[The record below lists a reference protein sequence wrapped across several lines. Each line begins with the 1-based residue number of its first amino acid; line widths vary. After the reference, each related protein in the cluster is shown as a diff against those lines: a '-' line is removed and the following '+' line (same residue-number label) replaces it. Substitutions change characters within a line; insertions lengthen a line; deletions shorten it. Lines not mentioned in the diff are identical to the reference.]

1 MGNLS
6 TQIYAELK
14 GTSPSA
20 FHVLLVFLSLVIA
33 FGILSSN
40 HPNLWGAFLPT
51 LLMGLSYGVISLSLD
66 GLFREDWNDGTIE
79 WWVSEGKSL
88 EVYAV
93 IKILSHW
100 IRLGIPLAGI
110 AGVIT
115 GFQILLSCFWCC
127 RNNLDRNFIRGHCQR
142 LMFDFE
148 GKQLGFVASPHF
160 AAWDSY
166 DDRKYGNRRRSYS
179 WGKLL
184 SYAPRGPFFY
194 ECCLVFACLSLCITT
209 GIEVELIL

>member
-88 EVYAV
+88 EAYAV

-115 GFQILLSCFWCC
+115 GFTSFSLIFGVAATTLTLIFLGAIASALCLNTKANNLILLPLLTLPLGIPMMIVSMATVA
-127 RNNLDRNFIRGHCQR
+127 DSTAGVSSY
-142 LMFDFE
+142 LMLQGGLFFM
-148 GKQLGFVASPHF
+148 S
-160 AAWDSY
+160 AA
-166 DDRKYGNRRRSYS
+166 
-179 WGKLL
+179 
-184 SYAPRGPFFY
+184 
-194 ECCLVFACLSLCITT
+194 LSLLACPFA
-209 GIEVELIL
+209 LRLALR

>member
-88 EVYAV
+88 EAYAV

-115 GFQILLSCFWCC
+115 GFTSFSLIFGVAATTLTLIFLGAIASALCLNTKANNLILLPLLTLPLGIPMMIVSMATVA
-127 RNNLDRNFIRGHCQR
+127 DSTAGVSSY
-142 LMFDFE
+142 LMLQGGLFFMS
-148 GKQLGFVASPHF
+148 VA
-160 AAWDSY
+160 
-166 DDRKYGNRRRSYS
+166 
-179 WGKLL
+179 
-184 SYAPRGPFFY
+184 
-194 ECCLVFACLSLCITT
+194 LSLLACPFA
-209 GIEVELIL
+209 LRLALR

>member
-1 MGNLS
+1 MGNLK

-66 GLFREDWNDGTIE
+66 GLFREDWDDGTLE
-79 WWVSEGKSL
+79 WWVSEGRSL
-88 EVYAV
+88 EVYV
-93 IKILSHW
+93 LVKILSHW

-110 AGVIT
+110 AGLIT
-115 GFQILLSCFWCC
+115 GFTSFSLIFGVAMTAMTLIFLGAIASALCLNTKANSLILLPLLTLPLGIPMMIVSMAAVA
-127 RNNLDRNFIRGHCQR
+127 DPPAGVSSY
-142 LMFDFE
+142 LMLQGGLFFM
-148 GKQLGFVASPHF
+148 S
-160 AAWDSY
+160 AA
-166 DDRKYGNRRRSYS
+166 
-179 WGKLL
+179 
-184 SYAPRGPFFY
+184 
-194 ECCLVFACLSLCITT
+194 LSLLACPFA
-209 GIEVELIL
+209 LRLALR

>member
-115 GFQILLSCFWCC
+115 GFKSFSLVFGVAATTLIVILLGA
-127 RNNLDRNFIRGHCQR
+127 I
-142 LMFDFE
+142 
-148 GKQLGFVASPHF
+148 AS
-160 AAWDSY
+160 A
-166 DDRKYGNRRRSYS
+166 
-179 WGKLL
+179 
-184 SYAPRGPFFY
+184 
-194 ECCLVFACLSLCITT
+194 LSLTLKASSSVLLPLLT
-209 GIEVELIL
+209 LPLGIPMMIVSMATVADPTAGVSSYLMLQGGLFFMSAALSLLACPFALRLALR

>member
-1 MGNLS
+1 MGNLK

-66 GLFREDWNDGTIE
+66 GLFREDWDDGTLE
-79 WWVSEGKSL
+79 WWVSEGRSL
-88 EVYAV
+88 EVYV
-93 IKILSHW
+93 LVKILSHW

-110 AGVIT
+110 AGLIT
-115 GFQILLSCFWCC
+115 SFTSFSLIFGVAMTAMTLIFLGAIASALCLNTKANSLILLPLLTLPLGIPMMIVSMAAVA
-127 RNNLDRNFIRGHCQR
+127 DPPAGVSSY
-142 LMFDFE
+142 LMLQGGLFFM
-148 GKQLGFVASPHF
+148 S
-160 AAWDSY
+160 AA
-166 DDRKYGNRRRSYS
+166 
-179 WGKLL
+179 
-184 SYAPRGPFFY
+184 
-194 ECCLVFACLSLCITT
+194 LSLLACPFA
-209 GIEVELIL
+209 LRLALR

>member
-66 GLFREDWNDGTIE
+66 GLFREDWNDGAIE

-88 EVYAV
+88 ETYAV

-115 GFQILLSCFWCC
+115 GFTSFSLIFGVAATTLTLIFLGAIASALCVNTKANNLILLPLLTLPLGIPMMIVSMATVA
-127 RNNLDRNFIRGHCQR
+127 DSTAGVSSY
-142 LMFDFE
+142 LMLQGGLFFM
-148 GKQLGFVASPHF
+148 S
-160 AAWDSY
+160 AA
-166 DDRKYGNRRRSYS
+166 
-179 WGKLL
+179 
-184 SYAPRGPFFY
+184 
-194 ECCLVFACLSLCITT
+194 LSLLACPFA
-209 GIEVELIL
+209 LRLALR